1 MKQSANYS
9 DVNAKLSVL
18 VMAHPELL
26 LTLSHF
32 GIGLGVG
39 DGSIGEVCRRHGVSP
54 DFFLL
59 ICNLYAFENFVPTA
73 ESIAATDMSG
83 LLPYLLRSHAYYLDK
98 RLPHIG
104 SHLEKIAQMLPE
116 RAAKVIMRFYE
127 EYVSEVDSHFC
138 YEEDTVFPHISR
150 LLSGHA
156 GRYRIEEYLHNHGNL
171 EDKLSDLTQIMFKY
185 LPTELT
191 DADAIDM
198 IFDILELGRD
208 LHKHSLIEERILVP
222 YVSNLEKQVEP

>member
-1 MKQSANYS
+1 MKQTITYTDKDAN
-9 DVNAKLSVL
+9 LSVL

-39 DGSIGEVCRRHGVSP
+39 DGSIAEVCRRHCVSP
-54 DFFLL
+54 EFFLL
-59 ICNLYAFENFVPTA
+59 ICNVYAYENYIPTDK
-73 ESIAATDMSG
+73 SIASTDMSG
-83 LLPYLLRSHAYYLDK
+83 LLPYLLRSHTYYLNK

-116 RAAKVIMRFYE
+116 RAAKVILRFYD
-127 EYVSEVDSHFC
+127 EYVDEVAAHFR
-138 YEEDTVFPHISR
+138 YEENTVFPHISR
-150 LLSGHA
+150 LLANVYDG
-156 GRYRIEEYLHNHGNL
+156 YRIQDYLDNHDNL
-171 EDKLSDLTQIMFKY
+171 EDKLSDLTQIIFKY
-185 LPTELT
+185 LPSEST

-198 IFDILELGRD
+198 IFDILEVRRD

-222 YVSNLEKQVEP
+222 YVSNLEKNVKS